1 MQRWP
6 REPGINCRCP
16 RTTEANSRATAQ
28 VVRGQRN
35 ADPASTHRTPQS
47 FPTFV
52 RRHSPRRPTV
62 KLEFAALQHYLVLD
76 RALTLRAASVRRTAS
91 LLPGCQSLSK
101 PGALSR
107 AGLSLSRQTAVVAD
121 EDVRTF
127 AHCRNLSGIVVAE
140 RPLIADILAASDP
153 RLGLPEQAFDELDAP
168 RLKATVSASISLSSI
183 VNPPS
188 AQTK

>member
-1 MQRWP
+1 MPHSARSKRGSDMQRWP

-52 RRHSPRRPTV
+52 RRHSPFRPTV

-76 RALTLRAASVRRTAS
+76 RALTPPSRFGSTDSIPPPGLSVTIEARRPLPRRAFVISPNRRRRRRGCPHICPLPESFRDRRSRAPIDRRYTSSVRSAARS
-91 LLPGCQSLSK
+91 
-101 PGALSR
+101 SR
-107 AGLSLSRQTAVVAD
+107 AG
-121 EDVRTF
+121 F
-127 AHCRNLSGIVVAE
+127 
-140 RPLIADILAASDP
+140 
-153 RLGLPEQAFDELDAP
+153 
-168 RLKATVSASISLSSI
+168 
-183 VNPPS
+183 
-188 AQTK
+188 